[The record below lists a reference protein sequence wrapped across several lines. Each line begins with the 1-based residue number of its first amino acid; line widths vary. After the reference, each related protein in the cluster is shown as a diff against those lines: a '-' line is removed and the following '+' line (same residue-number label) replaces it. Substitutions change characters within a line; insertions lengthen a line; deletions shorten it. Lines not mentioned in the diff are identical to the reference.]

1 MRAWPTVLTA
11 TLLAALLAGPC
22 AAGPG
27 DALRTYVAQP
37 DPALAWTSRVEGRVG
52 AARFRELLLTSQVW
66 QGTPWRHQ
74 LVVICPDNARP
85 GRPGVLFMA
94 GGNWRDRYLERPGR
108 VEAPAGTDRYVRIAR
123 RLEAPLAVLLQVPFQ
138 PLAGG
143 LTEDA
148 LVAWSFEQFFAGA
161 GDSSPLLLP
170 MAKAG
175 SAALTATTA
184 VAAHDCGVAPQRFVV
199 TGASKRAWAAWL
211 LGAADPRV
219 AGLVPAMFDAVW
231 MDRQAA
237 HQAATWGNLS
247 TLLKRYRPLA
257 ERLGTPAGDE
267 LLAIVDPWRH
277 RTQLAQPKLV
287 VLGSNDP
294 YWPPDSASLYLA
306 GVGPASVLYLP
317 NNDHVPDDVRRL
329 ADGLV
334 ALADVAADG
343 SALPAVALQ
352 VAVAGDDVE
361 VIVTADAPGRRARIW
376 VARSDNAG
384 FRYEPYVARRA
395 RRQGVGRYAATVPL
409 DGGYVALFGEVDFAG
424 RRGRYRLS
432 SPLRIVGPGGLLPL
446 TPPPGAP
453 AGAD

>member
-1 MRAWPTVLTA
+1 MRAWPPV
-11 TLLAALLAGPC
+11 LLAALLAGPG
-22 AAGPG
+22 AADAG
-27 DALRTYVAQP
+27 DVLRTYVAQP
-37 DPALAWTSRVEGRVG
+37 DPALAWTSRLEGRVG
-52 AARFRELLLTSQVW
+52 AARFRELILTSQVW

-74 LVVICPDNARP
+74 LFVVCPDNARP

-94 GGNWRDRYLERPGR
+94 GGNWRDGYLERPGR
-108 VEAPAGTDRYVRIAR
+108 VAAPAGTDRYVRIAR

-199 TGASKRAWAAWL
+199 TGASKRGWAAWL
-211 LGAADPRV
+211 LAAADPRV
-219 AGLVPAMFDAVW
+219 AGLAPAVFDAVW

-247 TLLKRYRPLA
+247 TLLKGYRPLA

-277 RTQLAQPKLV
+277 RAQLPQPKLV

-294 YWPPDSASLYLA
+294 YWPPDSASLYLGGMA
-306 GVGPASVLYLP
+306 PASVLYLP

-329 ADGLV
+329 TDGLV
-334 ALADVAADG
+334 ALADAVADG
-343 SALPAVALQ
+343 TVLPAVALE
-352 VAVAGDDVE
+352 VAVAGDHVA
-361 VIVTADAPGRRARIW
+361 VLVTAGAPARGARVW

-384 FRYEPYVARRA
+384 FRSEPYVAQRA
-395 RRQGVGRYAATVPL
+395 RRQGVGSYAATVPL
-409 DGGYVALFGEVDFAG
+409 AAGYVALFGEVDFAG

-446 TPPPGAP
+446 TPPPGSP
-453 AGAD
+453 AAAD